1 MACDKE
7 DRAVILPVEKQP
19 FVLGWFL
26 VIYLALAI
34 FILVEDKRT
43 DFVAVLST
51 GFRAVA
57 ILPLML
63 FIYCLLFE
71 FK

>member
-1 MACDKE
+1 
-7 DRAVILPVEKQP
+7 VVLPAEKQP

-26 VIYLALAI
+26 VIYLVLAV
-34 FILVEDKRT
+34 FILFDDKRT
-43 DFVAVLST
+43 DFCAVLST

-57 ILPLML
+57 ILPML

>member
-1 MACDKE
+1 M
-7 DRAVILPVEKQP
+7 ILPVEKQP

-26 VIYLALAI
+26 VIYLVLAI
-34 FILVEDKRT
+34 FIPVEDKRT

-51 GFRAVA
+51 GFQAVA

>member
-1 MACDKE
+1 M
-7 DRAVILPVEKQP
+7 LPVGKQP

-26 VIYLALAI
+26 VIYLVLAI
-34 FILVEDKRT
+34 FILLDDKRT
-43 DFVAVLST
+43 DFCAVLST

-57 ILPLML
+57 IL
-63 FIYCLLFE
+63 LFE

>member
-1 MACDKE
+1 M
-7 DRAVILPVEKQP
+7 LPVGKQP

-26 VIYLALAI
+26 VIYLVLAI
-34 FILVEDKRT
+34 FILLDDKRT
-43 DFVAVLST
+43 DFLCSIEYRISGCGNSAS
-51 GFRAVA
+51 
-57 ILPLML
+57 

>member
-1 MACDKE
+1 MKNWRQSCDATRGK
-7 DRAVILPVEKQP
+7 AA

-26 VIYLALAI
+26 VIYLVLAI
-34 FILVEDKRT
+34 FILLDDKRT
-43 DFVAVLST
+43 DFCAVLST

>member
-1 MACDKE
+1 M
-7 DRAVILPVEKQP
+7 LPVGKQP

-26 VIYLALAI
+26 VIYVIYLVLAI
-34 FILVEDKRT
+34 FILLDDKRT
-43 DFVAVLST
+43 DFCAVLST

>member
-1 MACDKE
+1 MKNWRQSCDATRGKAAFCF
-7 DRAVILPVEKQP
+7 R
-19 FVLGWFL
+19 L
-26 VIYLALAI
+26 VSSYLFGVAI
-34 FILVEDKRT
+34 FILLDDKRT
-43 DFVAVLST
+43 DFCAVLST
-51 GFRAVA
+51 GFQAVA

>member
-1 MACDKE
+1 M
-7 DRAVILPVEKQP
+7 ILPVEKQP

-26 VIYLALAI
+26 VIYLVLAI
-34 FILVEDKRT
+34 FILLDDKRT
-43 DFVAVLST
+43 DFCAVLST